1 MMFSISDI
9 IERDAV
15 RDLETFMRQGWQ
27 ICTTPSLWAS
37 GWAGSM
43 LIMRRDAHE
52 IRVWRR
58 PDGIA
63 EVEIDDVLIDTKA
76 NTRIARYLRSLMP
89 AEAAG
94 ME

>member
-1 MMFSISDI
+1 MFSISDV

-15 RDLETFMRQGWQ
+15 REIESFMHKRWRTY
-27 ICTTPSLWAS
+27 TTPLWVS

-63 EVEIDDVLIDTKA
+63 EVEIDDVLIDIKA
-76 NTRIARYLRSLMP
+76 NTKIAVYLRSLMP
-89 AEAAG
+89 ADAVG

>member
-1 MMFSISDI
+1 MFSISNV

-15 RDLETFMRQGWQ
+15 REIEAFMHQGWR
-27 ICTTPSLWAS
+27 TYTMPLWAS

-43 LIMRRDAHE
+43 LIMRRDTHE

-63 EVEIDDVLIDTKA
+63 EVEIDDVLIDIKA
-76 NTRIARYLRSLMP
+76 NTKIAVYLRSLMP
-89 AEAAG
+89 ADAVG

>member
-1 MMFSISDI
+1 MFSISDI

-15 RDLETFMRQGWQ
+15 REIEAFMHKRWRTY
-27 ICTTPSLWAS
+27 TTPLWAS

-63 EVEIDDVLIDTKA
+63 EVEIDDVLIDVKA

-89 AEAAG
+89 ADAVG

>member
-1 MMFSISDI
+1 MFSISDV

-15 RDLETFMRQGWQ
+15 REIEAFMRQGWQ
-27 ICTTPSLWAS
+27 IYITPSLWAS

-63 EVEIDDVLIDTKA
+63 EVEIDDVLIDIKA
-76 NTRIARYLRSLMP
+76 NTKIARYLRSLMP
-89 AEAAG
+89 ADAAG